1 MMAGERRSPWFTGLI
16 IAMAL
21 LCLLGLALLI
31 GGSLTQ
37 GPLPRL
43 GMPLVARRVIHG

>member
-21 LCLLGLALLI
+21 LCLLGLALLPAQKD
-31 GGSLTQ
+31 GEV
-37 GPLPRL
+37 R
-43 GMPLVARRVIHG
+43 A